1 MTGPLTGVRVLAAE
15 QVLAGPYG
23 SMILG
28 DLGAEV
34 IKIEPPAGE
43 QIRVSN
49 PPPFH
54 KGEPGY
60 FLAFNRNKQSI
71 ILDLKTKTGLKAF
84 YDLVK
89 ISDVV
94 WDNNRAGVMERLKTD
109 YDTLKQI
116 NPKII
121 CCSVTGYGGSGPSAG
136 LPSYDIIAQGMAGL
150 LLQTGELGGKPIKP
164 APALA
169 DISGA
174 LFGALG
180 VIAALWHRERTGQGQ
195 RVETNLLDG
204 AIALLSMHYALYFL
218 NGVVPPPVGAGHLQA
233 IPFGAYKTKDGWI
246 TIGASWPRIARTLG
260 IDWVIDDPRF
270 TTLEDRLK
278 NRNELEA
285 IITEALSQ
293 MSSET
298 WLDILRRDDIACGPV
313 YNLDQAPQDPQ
324 IQYNNMILTL
334 NHSLG
339 GKIRLV
345 GNPIKMQSIHSE
357 EYTAPPTKG
366 QHTHQVLAE
375 LLGYSQEEIEGLE
388 AEQKI
393 RLARTKKRVS
403 DDDKNY

>member
-1 MTGPLTGVRVLAAE
+1 MTGPLTGVRVLATE
-15 QVLAGPYG
+15 QILAGPYG

-49 PPPFH
+49 PPPSH

-60 FLAFNRNKQSI
+60 FLAFNRNKKSI
-71 ILDLKTKTGLKAF
+71 VLHLKTKTGLQAF

-89 ISDVV
+89 ISDVI
-94 WDNNRAGVMERLKTD
+94 WDNNRAGVMERLKVD

-121 CCSVTGYGGSGPSAG
+121 CCSVTGYGGSGPGAG
-136 LPSYDIIAQGMAGL
+136 RPSYDIIAQGMAGL
-150 LLQTGELGGKPIKP
+150 LLQTGEPGGNPIKP

-204 AIALLSMHYALYFL
+204 AMALLSMHYALYFL

-233 IPFGAYKTKDGWI
+233 APFGAYKTQDGWI

-260 IDWVIDDPRF
+260 IEYIIDDPRF

-278 NRNELEA
+278 NRKELDA
-285 IITEALSQ
+285 IITEALSR

-298 WLDILRRDDIACGPV
+298 WLEILRRDDIACGPI
-313 YNLDQAPQDPQ
+313 YNLDQAPQDSQ

-339 GKIRLV
+339 GKIKLV
-345 GNPIKMQSIHSE
+345 GNPIKMPSIHTE
-357 EYTAPPTKG
+357 EYTAPPTMG

-375 LLGYSQEEIEGLE
+375 LLGYSHEEIEGLE

-393 RLARTKKRVS
+393 RLTRMQKRVS
-403 DDDKNY
+403 DDDNNS